1 MFDSEIVKL
10 FIFEQIVTANFKE
23 TEVSF
28 SLMESMTCL
37 ERYIWAWK
45 NARWKNMP
53 FIITRTAF
61 LKTLFQSS
69 SSAQT
74 DGAKASTQT
83 RGNQSFNA
91 KHESNIWVQ
100 VGPENGLQ
108 LAHSTPVVSA
118 GASCPIPQW
127 MCCCLYF
134 CYDAWGRILFI
145 SCWWNSLFFFLLV
158 NFSWLILPSLSLSD
172 EGKRKMLVCPCL
184 IPTTKELVVAVHLR

>member
-1 MFDSEIVKL
+1 
-10 FIFEQIVTANFKE
+10 
-23 TEVSF
+23 
-28 SLMESMTCL
+28 MESMTCL

-53 FIITRTAF
+53 FIITRIAF

-74 DGAKASTQT
+74 DGEKASTQT

-91 KHESNIWVQ
+91 KHESNIWGQ

-108 LAHSTPVVSA
+108 LAHSTPIVSA
-118 GASCPIPQW
+118 GASCPVPQG

-134 CYDAWGRILFI
+134 CHDAWGRILFI
-145 SCWWNSLFFFLLV
+145 SCWWNSLFFFFVTGEFPLTYFAIAFPFRWGQKKDV
-158 NFSWLILPSLSLSD
+158 SLSLPHPYH
-172 EGKRKMLVCPCL
+172 KRTCCWSPPEIIWCHSQSMHSQFPWVQ
-184 IPTTKELVVAVHLR
+184 E